1 MLVEVRCLGWGR
13 EGCALEAD
21 WEECMQAPLVARR
34 ASTGAKRAGSA
45 RKLLVGL
52 RRATALC
59 KYVDKI
65 RPGRWSETSRCR
77 KLSAHLNYSRD
88 DPSQSQ
94 GPDKFVSDASPGTKV
109 LWTASGRGSGYRRW

>member
-21 WEECMQAPLVARR
+21 WEECMQAPLVALR

-45 RKLLVGL
+45 RKLPVGL
-52 RRATALC
+52 RPYRRRATALC
-59 KYVDKI
+59 RYVDKI
-65 RPGRWSETSRCR
+65 RPARWSETSRCR

-94 GPDKFVSDASPGTKV
+94 GLCVRCFAGNESIMDRVRARKWV
-109 LWTASGRGSGYRRW
+109 

>member
-21 WEECMQAPLVARR
+21 WEECMQAPLVAQ
-34 ASTGAKRAGSA
+34 RAGSA

-52 RRATALC
+52 RPYRRRATALC
-59 KYVDKI
+59 EI

-77 KLSAHLNYSRD
+77 KLTAHLNHSRD

-94 GPDKFVSDASPGTKV
+94 GLCVRCFAGNESIMDRVRARKWV
-109 LWTASGRGSGYRRW
+109 

>member
-34 ASTGAKRAGSA
+34 ASTGAG
-45 RKLLVGL
+45 LPVGL
-52 RRATALC
+52 HPYRRRATALC
-59 KYVDKI
+59 EI

-77 KLSAHLNYSRD
+77 KLTAHLNYSRD

-94 GPDKFVSDASPGTKV
+94 GPDKFVTDASPGTKV

>member
-21 WEECMQAPLVARR
+21 WEECMQAPLVAQ
-34 ASTGAKRAGSA
+34 RAGSA

-65 RPGRWSETSRCR
+65 RPACWSETSRCR

-94 GPDKFVSDASPGTKV
+94 GSDKFVSDASPGTKV